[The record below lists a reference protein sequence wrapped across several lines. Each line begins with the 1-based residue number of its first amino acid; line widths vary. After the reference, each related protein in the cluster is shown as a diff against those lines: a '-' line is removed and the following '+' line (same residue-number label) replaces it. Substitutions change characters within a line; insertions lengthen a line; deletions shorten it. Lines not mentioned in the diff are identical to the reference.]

1 MSMTVTYNTPG
12 NTPGNISGDTSY
24 DIVLAGRG
32 GQGVLFLSRII
43 GKAALGQ
50 GLGVRTTETH
60 GMAMRGGSVQCF
72 VRLGSGL
79 GPLFR
84 EGSASLLMVLHPAET
99 GSGLSFVSNEGNM
112 IINAGEGF
120 DRSSIKGIHGVHLVD
135 ADLIARQAGDQRS
148 ANLALLG
155 AAVALLDGFPIEAE
169 SVERAISDSGPD
181 EAARKNLEV
190 FRLGLG
196 VCRRPLT
203 DS

>member
-1 MSMTVTYNTPG
+1 MPA
-12 NTPGNISGDTSY
+12 SY

-32 GQGVLFLSRII
+32 GQGVIFLSRVI
-43 GKAALGQ
+43 GKAALEQ

-84 EGSASLLMVLHPAET
+84 KGSASLLMVLHPAET
-99 GSGLSFVSNEGNM
+99 GSGLSFLSDEGSV
-112 IINAGEGF
+112 IINAPPGF
-120 DRSSIKGIHGVHLVD
+120 DRSGIRGIHDVHLVN
-135 ADLIARQAGDQRS
+135 ADLMAKQAGDQRS

-155 AAVALLDGFPIEAE
+155 TAAHLDGFPLEAG
-169 SVERAISDSGPD
+169 SIERAISDSGPG

-190 FRLGLG
+190 FRMGLSG
-196 VCRRPLT
+196 
-203 DS
+203 

>member
-1 MSMTVTYNTPG
+1 MSV
-12 NTPGNISGDTSY
+12 SASY

-32 GQGVLFLSRII
+32 GQGVIFLSRII
-43 GKAALGQ
+43 GQAALGQ

-84 EGSASLLMVLHPAET
+84 KGSASLLMVLHPAESA
-99 GSGLSFVSNEGNM
+99 SGLSFLSDKGHV
-112 IINAGEGF
+112 IINAPPGF
-120 DRSSIKGIHGVHLVD
+120 DPPGIRGIHGVHLVD
-135 ADLIARQAGDQRS
+135 ADLMARKARDNRS

-155 AAVALLDGFPIEAE
+155 AAVSLLDGFPLEAR
-169 SVERAISDSGPD
+169 SVERAISDSGPG

-190 FRLGLG
+190 FRMGLG
-196 VCRRPLT
+196 ASRKT
-203 DS
+203 SSGS